1 MPLPVLDPIP
11 LPSLEF
17 RLDPP
22 EDAQDASYFA
32 ASARI
37 ANLSMTGSGFAGMFC
52 LLCSLWRPPVRQR
65 SPRVANQRPESNVII
80 GPLILR
86 TGRRCR
92 HWLRRHRC

>member
-1 MPLPVLDPIP
+1 MPLPVLDPTP

-37 ANLSMTGSGFAGMFC
+37 ANLSMTGSGFAMF
-52 LLCSLWRPPVRQR
+52 LLCSLALVRQR
-65 SPRVANQRPESNVII
+65 SPVAKPEDVIVV
-80 GPLILR
+80 
-86 TGRRCR
+86 
-92 HWLRRHRC
+92 